1 MINLEAFH
9 ALLDDAR
16 HAIGH
21 AMSMA
26 AQGYTIGSERELS
39 RASTALEAA
48 RRMFDDKEVPNA
60 QA

>member
-9 ALLDDAR
+9 AHLDDAR

-26 AQGYTIGSERELS
+26 AQGYTIHPEQELS
-39 RASTALEAA
+39 RAIAALDAA
-48 RRMFDDKEVPNA
+48 RRMFNDEEVHNG